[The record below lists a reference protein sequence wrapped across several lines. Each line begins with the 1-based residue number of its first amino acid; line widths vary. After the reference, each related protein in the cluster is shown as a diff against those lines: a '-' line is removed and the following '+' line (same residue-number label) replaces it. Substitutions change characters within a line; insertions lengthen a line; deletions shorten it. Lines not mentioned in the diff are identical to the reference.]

1 MSSSESEFP
10 TIFIDITSN
19 HTRFYAEWGN
29 FCLREYLNNKW
40 MFNVNTENWKICKLC
55 LPWCW
60 PGECCSRCSRCCPSP
75 SPRGCTRPWRPAA
88 PSAACT
94 AASSPLNP
102 GWRWTPSWKC
112 KMIKSLQDH
121 RSQLQNT
128 RYIVSLGLISCCSY
142 QNHCPLFPLQ
152 RRAET
157 WWVIQQIE
165 FCDIEENI
173 NQSVQCTNLWLRP
186 PQWTKREVYLVET
199 IMPGCLLCVVM
210 NNVIFSGQH
219 FLKVFGL
226 YISHWPRH

>member
-1 MSSSESEFP
+1 MSSSENEFP
-10 TIFIDITSN
+10 TILVCVTSN

-112 KMIKSLQDH
+112 KTIKSLQDH
-121 RSQLQNT
+121 SCKIQGTSSALAWFHVALIRIIVRFS
-128 RYIVSLGLISCCSY
+128 RYREELKPGEWSSKL
-142 QNHCPLFPLQ
+142 NF
-152 RRAET
+152 
-157 WWVIQQIE
+157 VI
-165 FCDIEENI
+165 
-173 NQSVQCTNLWLRP
+173 LR
-186 PQWTKREVYLVET
+186 K
-199 IMPGCLLCVVM
+199 I
-210 NNVIFSGQH
+210 
-219 FLKVFGL
+219 
-226 YISHWPRH
+226 